1 MRGSKIINTDK
12 SRGQWIL
19 LICLV
24 RRSHWVDWRTNLK
37 EKGTRIEDCQ
47 GHSLWE
53 FRWENL
59 KVIWGLNVILNKR
72 WANGRM
78 QS

>member
-53 FRWENL
+53 FRW
-59 KVIWGLNVILNKR
+59 
-72 WANGRM
+72 
-78 QS
+78 